1 MRNLHCLTIVTSMV
15 LIAAAPMCHALQ
27 MRAASAEISD
37 MDDDKRAKLDVQ
49 EVKNRQTEL
58 EQEDQQGQGQDNGE
72 NCGTVSIG
80 NSNGDQHGLNSVAPQ
95 STTVIVTGDV
105 FNTASC
111 GR

>member
-1 MRNLHCLTIVTSMV
+1 MRNLHCLAIVASMV
-15 LIAAAPMCHALQ
+15 LIATSPACRAFE
-27 MRAASAEISD
+27 MRPASAEISG

-49 EVKNRQTEL
+49 EVKNREEL
-58 EQEDQQGQGQDNGE
+58 EQQQDQSQGQESGQ

-80 NSNGDQHGLNSVAPQ
+80 NNSDQHGLNSVAPR